1 MNSMQFLMTIILS
14 LNIISNND
22 NIMPKILESINY
34 WREFYNYQKIIE
46 LYDHIPMDDDHIV
59 YLVNCCYE
67 YSVDPDLILAV
78 IWTESQFN
86 PKAKNKHSSARGY
99 GQFIKSTA
107 NSIANAIPEIKDY
120 KHHIDAHN
128 PYISIK
134 MTIHYLSECLNRHGG
149 NINKALQ
156 RYRGCNDQKYFKL
169 IAQRRSHIKKNKAR

>member
-1 MNSMQFLMTIILS
+1 MITTILLS
-14 LNIISNND
+14 LGLLLNNNNIASKIS
-22 NIMPKILESINY
+22 ETINY
-34 WREFYNYQKIIE
+34 WREIYNYQKIIE
-46 LYDHIPMDDDHIV
+46 LYEHIPMNDDHIV

-86 PKAKNKHSSARGY
+86 PNAKNKRSSARGY

-107 NSIANAIPEIKDY
+107 DSIADTIPEIKDY
-120 KHHIDAHN
+120 KHHIDAYD

-134 MTIHYLSECLNRHGG
+134 MTVHYLSSCLNRYGG

-156 RYRGCNDQKYFKL
+156 RYRGCNDKKYFKL
-169 IAQRRSHIKKNKAR
+169 IAQRRLHIKKNKAR